1 VAARAVN
8 GAQGFPCVGDT
19 PAGPRMAGYY
29 ASKAYVLS
37 FSKALVCELA
47 GTGVSVTALCPG
59 LTDSSYEARSGAG
72 RTFLYKLLP
81 KMLELEDG
89 TALSESSAIIEYLDH
104 LEGEPVLTGK
114 TAKERGVIAMI
125 QRKVKAGFLDAVA
138 AYFHH
143 STPGLGPHLETYQ
156 NREWG
161 EKNREW
167 ALSTLRWMERLL
179 GDQDFLVGE
188 RLTSA
193 DITAFAGFQLADSV
207 KIPLPDDCPRLRAYR
222 ERLAR
227 HPSVAAALA

>member
-1 VAARAVN
+1 MKIHDHKGFPNPTRVRIALAEKGLAARVAFVKVDVQA
-8 GAQGFPCVGDT
+8 GEHKR
-19 PAGPRMAGYY
+19 PA
-29 ASKAYVLS
+29 
-37 FSKALVCELA
+37 FLA
-47 GTGVSVTALCPG
+47 KNSSGVVPV
-59 LTDSSYEARSGAG
+59 
-72 RTFLYKLLP
+72 
-81 KMLELEDG
+81 LELEDG

-104 LEGEPVLTGK
+104 LEGEPVLTGR

-125 QRKVKAGFLDAVA
+125 QRKVEAGFLDAVA

-179 GDQDFLVGE
+179 GDQDFLAGE

-193 DITAFAGFQLADSV
+193 DITAFAGFLLADSV
-207 KIPLPDDCPRLRAYR
+207 KIPLPDDCPRVRAYR

>member
-1 VAARAVN
+1 MKGTAMKIHDYKGFPNPTRVRIALAEKGLAARVAFVN
-8 GAQGFPCVGDT
+8 VDVQAGEHKR
-19 PAGPRMAGYY
+19 PA
-29 ASKAYVLS
+29 
-37 FSKALVCELA
+37 FLA
-47 GTGVSVTALCPG
+47 KNPSGVVPV
-59 LTDSSYEARSGAG
+59 
-72 RTFLYKLLP
+72 
-81 KMLELEDG
+81 LELEDG

-104 LEGEPVLTGK
+104 LEGEPVLTGR

-125 QRKVKAGFLDAVA
+125 QRKVEAGFLDAVA

-179 GDQDFLVGE
+179 GDQDFLAGE

-193 DITAFAGFQLADSV
+193 DITAFAGFLLADSL
-207 KIPLPDDCPRLRAYR
+207 KIPLPDDCPRVRAYR